1 MSTQNKKKYKVGFLS
16 LGCSKNLVDLQIMAD
31 HLLKAG
37 YDVGVEHSKADVI
50 LVNTCAFIE
59 AARQEAV
66 DAIENACQ
74 YKANGT
80 CSVVIVTG
88 CLSQRYKKNIFKVC
102 PMVDGVV
109 GVDQLDEIPAIV
121 EELLNKRTKSLC
133 RIEDGLPTR
142 LFEPLDA
149 GFVFTGG
156 PYAYLKLGEG
166 CMHAC
171 AFCAIPGIRG
181 KLRSRKPADIIAE
194 AKQLIERG
202 YRELNIVA
210 QDISSYGEDFR
221 DGTTLASLLRELDK
235 LSGDFRMRLLYGHPA
250 KITDDLLDTIASS
263 KHICHYLDVPIQ
275 HSHPDVL
282 RGMHRADTIKHVPEL
297 VKRIRKAMPDATV
310 RTTCLVGFPGETDEH
325 FEHLMKFIKDTQY
338 DHLGAF
344 AFSPEEGT
352 AAYDM
357 GDEPDNLEAEERREK
372 LMKQQEKISKKLLK
386 QQRGKCERILLES
399 YDEENGVWIGR
410 TDGQA
415 PDDIDGVTF
424 ILNVPSK
431 KKVGDFINAIIIDSQ
446 EHDLVAEYTKK
457 QS

>member
-1 MSTQNKKKYKVGFLS
+1 MSTRNNKQFKVGFLS

-37 YDVGVEHSKADVI
+37 YDVGVEHSKADII

-74 YKANGT
+74 YKADGS
-80 CSVVIVTG
+80 CSAVIVTG
-88 CLSQRYKKNIFKVC
+88 CLAQRYTKNIFKVC
-102 PMVDGVV
+102 PSVDAVV
-109 GVDQLDEIPAIV
+109 GVDQLDELPQIIADIMA
-121 EELLNKRTKSLC
+121 KKTSAFCSIKS
-133 RIEDGLPTR
+133 GLPTR
-142 LFEPLDA
+142 LFEPLED

-181 KLRSRKPADIIAE
+181 KLRSRKPAAIIEE
-194 AKQLIERG
+194 ARQLIKRG
-202 YRELNIVA
+202 YKELNIVA
-210 QDISSYGEDFR
+210 QDISSYGEDFK
-221 DGTTLASLLRELDK
+221 DGTTLAGLLKELDK
-235 LSGDFRMRLLYGHPA
+235 LQGDFRMRLLYGHPA
-250 KITDDLLDTIASS
+250 KITDDLLQTIATS

-275 HSHPDVL
+275 HSHPEVL
-282 RGMHRADTIKHVPEL
+282 RGMHRADTVKHVPEL
-297 VKRIRKAMPDATV
+297 VKRIRAAMPDATV

-325 FEHLMKFIKDTQY
+325 FNHLVEFIKDVKY

-357 GDEPDNLEAEERREK
+357 GDEPDELVAEDRREA
-372 LMKQQEKISKKLLK
+372 LMKQQEKISRKLLK
-386 QQRGKCERILLES
+386 QRLGKVERVLLES
-399 YDEENGVWIGR
+399 YDEENDIWVGR

-424 ILNVPSK
+424 VVNVPEK
-431 KKVGDFINAIIIDSQ
+431 KKVGDFVDAVVVDSKA
-446 EHDLVAEYTKK
+446 HDLIAEYRKSK
-457 QS
+457 

>member
-1 MSTQNKKKYKVGFLS
+1 MNMKNKKQFKVGFLS

-31 HLLKAG
+31 HLLTAG
-37 YDVGVEHSKADVI
+37 YDVGVEHSEADVI

-74 YKANGT
+74 YKASGT

-88 CLSQRYKKNIFKVC
+88 CLAQRYKTNIFKVC
-102 PMVDGVV
+102 PMVDAVV
-109 GVDQLDEIPAIV
+109 GVDQLDELPKIIDEILA
-121 EELLNKRTKSLC
+121 KKSANYC
-133 RIEDGLPTR
+133 TIQAGLPTR
-142 LFEPLDA
+142 LFEPLDE

-181 KLRSRKPADIIAE
+181 KLRSRKPAAIIEE
-194 AKQLIERG
+194 ARQLIKRG
-202 YRELNIVA
+202 YKELNIVA
-210 QDISSYGEDFR
+210 QDISSYGENFK
-221 DGTTLASLLRELDK
+221 DGTSLASLLAELDK
-235 LSGDFRMRLLYGHPA
+235 LPGDFRMRLLYGHPA
-250 KITDDLLDTIASS
+250 KITDELLQTIANS

-297 VKRIRKAMPDATV
+297 VKRIRAAMPDATV

-325 FEHLMKFIKDTQY
+325 FEHLVEFIKAVKY
-338 DHLGAF
+338 DHMGAF

-357 GDEPDNLEAEERREK
+357 GDEPDDLVAESRREA
-372 LMKQQEKISKKLLK
+372 LMKQQEKISRKLLK
-386 QQRGKCERILLES
+386 QRHGKVERVLLES
-399 YDEENGVWIGR
+399 YDEENGVWVGR

-424 ILNVPSK
+424 VVNVPEK
-431 KKVGDFINAIIIDSQ
+431 KKVGDFVDAVVVNSKA
-446 EHDLVAEYTKK
+446 HDLIAEYRKSK
-457 QS
+457 